1 MRLAGEFW
9 RVCVHLVRDRIEADV
24 KIDSVIVGTFSVGTP
39 VEVLHYPRAGEE
51 FYLVP
56 ATLLEL
62 VMAEEPSP

>member
-9 RVCVHLVRDRIEADV
+9 KVCVHLVRDRIDADV
-24 KIDSVIVGTFSVGTP
+24 EIASVIVGTLSVGPP
-39 VEVLHYPRAGEE
+39 VGVLHYPHAGEE

-62 VMAEEPSP
+62 VTAEDVKP